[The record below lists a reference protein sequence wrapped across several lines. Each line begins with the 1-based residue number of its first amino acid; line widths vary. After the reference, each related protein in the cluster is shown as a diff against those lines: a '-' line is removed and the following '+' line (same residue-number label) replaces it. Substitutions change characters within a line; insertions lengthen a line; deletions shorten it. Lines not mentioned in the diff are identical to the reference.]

1 MFEHYIGLDWAQTN
15 MAIARMTRISNKVK
29 VIDVPSEIRELKFY
43 LEQLKGRKILAFEET
58 TTSQW
63 LYTELKGHVDEIVV
77 CDAYRNKLLS
87 EGPKTDKI
95 DAMKLVQLLKANL
108 LKPVFHSGDE
118 LFYLRK
124 IVSGYEDVV
133 KAGVRLK
140 NQRSALFR
148 AQGRR
153 KEEETLEHPKEKF
166 VLEGLD
172 RGILAYEVEKKR
184 YDEEFHNIYKK
195 YQSVKNL
202 ESLPGIGEIGAAKI
216 VAIVVD
222 ARRFSDRAHF
232 LSYCGLI
239 RLDRISGGKSYG
251 SKKPRFCPVL
261 KSVFKTAALNALTP
275 NRKNFLSDFF
285 HFLIKKKNYSER
297 NARHAVSRRI
307 AVLAYGIMKSNKPF
321 ELGRI
326 KCSQISL

>member
-1 MFEHYIGLDWAQTN
+1 LDQLQGK
-15 MAIARMTRISNKVK
+15 KV
-29 VIDVPSEIRELKFY
+29 LT
-43 LEQLKGRKILAFEET
+43 FEET

-95 DAMKLVQLLKANL
+95 DATKLVQLLKANL

-118 LFYLRK
+118 FFYLRK

-148 AQGRR
+148 AQG
-153 KEEETLEHPKEKF
+153 KGKSEKTLENPKDTF
-166 VLEGLD
+166 VLDGID
-172 RGILAYEVEKKR
+172 RGILAYEEEKQR
-184 YDEEFHNIYKK
+184 YEKEFHKIWKSYPM
-195 YQSVKNL
+195 VKNL
-202 ESLPGIGEIGAAKI
+202 ETLPGVGEIGAVKI
-216 VAIVVD
+216 AAIVVD
-222 ARRFSDRAHF
+222 ARRFADRAHF

-251 SKKPRFCPVL
+251 SKKPRCCPAL
-261 KSVFKTAALNALTP
+261 KGVFKTAALSVILP
-275 NRKNFLSDFF
+275 SRKSFLSDFF
-285 HFLIKKKNYSER
+285 VFLVRDKNYSER
-297 NARHAVSRRI
+297 NARNAVARRI

-321 ELGRI
+321 DLGRI